1 MKCSTLERV
10 YGKRVFY
17 KALFSYKKGG
27 NMASLKEFPKALYK
41 GNSVNVKFNI
51 EDKDT
56 GGAYTF
62 QRGDKVRLGIK
73 SEIGDANY
81 ILFKEFEVTT
91 PGDSIALILTPEETN
106 ISVTEEEA
114 ILEIELEYNGGE
126 SVKTVYQDKIMLEGV
141 VIDG

>member
-1 MKCSTLERV
+1 MKCLILARV

-27 NMASLKEFPKALYK
+27 KMALKEFPKALYK

-56 GGAYTF
+56 GEAYVF
-62 QRGDKVRLGIK
+62 QVGDKVKVGIK
-73 SEIGDANY
+73 SAIGDTNY
-81 ILFKEFEVTT
+81 ILYKEFEVTQ
-91 PGDSIALILTPEETN
+91 PGDSIALILTPQETD
-106 ISVTEEEA
+106 ISVTEEDA
-114 ILEIELEYNGGE
+114 ILEIELEYNGGV
-126 SVKTVYQDKIMLEGV
+126 SVKTVYQDKIKLEGV